1 MSAVSAISSI
11 DLSFA
16 ASPIAI
22 GDAANDKSMLEIAD
36 TALIIRSRHHMPPK
50 LKRTDGISIS
60 KEIGPKG
67 WVTGVTSWLQNF

>member
-1 MSAVSAISSI
+1 MCIRDRHHI
-11 DLSFA
+11 NLCDTL
-16 ASPIAI
+16 AI

-67 WVTGVTSWLQNF
+67 WVSGVTSWLQNF